1 MGGSCDDGDVIAGN
15 AGDAGSAGNGA
26 VVLVVEDDPHIAELL
41 DAYLRQEG
49 HRPVAASDGERAL
62 GLFHERRPDLVLLDL
77 GLPGGVDGVEVCRR
91 LRRTS
96 DVPVIMLTAR
106 ADELDR
112 VLGFEVGTDD
122 YVTKPFSPR
131 ELMGRVRA
139 VLRRTAASASGGAGS
154 ETGVHAFGGVRIDGG
169 RREVTVDGVEVSLA
183 AREFG
188 LLRYLVRHAGQALSR
203 RQILDGAWED
213 GWIGDERTVDVHV
226 RQLRRKLGDDLPLA
240 TVRGHGYRL
249 G

>member
-1 MGGSCDDGDVIAGN
+1 MNAGN
-15 AGDAGSAGNGA
+15 AVDGA

-49 HRPVAASDGERAL
+49 HRPVAAADGERAL
-62 GLFHERRPDLVLLDL
+62 ALFHERSPDLVLLDL
-77 GLPGGVDGVEVCRR
+77 GLRGGVDGVEVCRR

-106 ADELDR
+106 NDELDR

-131 ELMGRVRA
+131 ELMGRIRA
-139 VLRRTAASASGGAGS
+139 VLRRSIGAPSGAGDDA
-154 ETGVHAFGGVRIDGG
+154 GVHTFGGIRIDGS
-169 RREVTVDGVEVSLA
+169 RRQVTVDGTEVSLA

-188 LLRYLVRHAGQALSR
+188 LLWYLVRQAGQALSR

>member
-1 MGGSCDDGDVIAGN
+1 MGDVN
-15 AGDAGSAGNGA
+15 AGTGA
-26 VVLVVEDDPHIAELL
+26 VVLVVEDDAHIAELL

-49 HRPVAASDGERAL
+49 HQPVSAADGERAL
-62 GLFHERRPDLVLLDL
+62 ALFHERSPDLVLLDL

-139 VLRRTAASASGGAGS
+139 VLRRSVGAPGGAGDDA
-154 ETGVHAFGGVRIDGG
+154 GVHDFGGIRIDGG
-169 RREVTVDGVEVSLA
+169 RREVTVDGAEVSLA

-188 LLRYLVRHAGQALSR
+188 LLWYLVRHAGQALSR

>member
-1 MGGSCDDGDVIAGN
+1 MDVDGEPGTTRATIGVVNTQLAADR
-15 AGDAGSAGNGA
+15 A

-41 DAYLRQEG
+41 DSYLRQDG
-49 HRPVAASDGERAL
+49 YRPVAATDGEQAIA
-62 GLFHERRPDLVLLDL
+62 LFHERCPSLVLLDL

-91 LRRTS
+91 LRRSS
-96 DVPVIMLTAR
+96 DVPIIMLTAR
-106 ADELDR
+106 SDEVDR

-122 YVTKPFSPR
+122 YVMKPFSPR

-139 VLRRTAASASGGAGS
+139 VLRRSAGSTPAASH
-154 ETGVHAFGGVRIDGG
+154 TGVHAFGAIRVDG
-169 RREVTVDGVEVSLA
+169 RRRHVTVDGTEVPLA

-188 LLRYLVRHAGQALSR
+188 LLWHLVRHTGQALSR